1 MSCNV
6 IKEYVD
12 DTKKIYLDY
21 TKRVMGKYFDKELFN
36 TYLDIYIKTRY
47 YNETKEVRTT
57 LEANINYYLN
67 QTYEKN
73 PSKTSKFILELFKMF
88 YYLDGIKKFK
98 EKEDL
103 KTYIRELNQIRIEKL
118 CLKDENFIR
127 EFTKLVHENEQKRN
141 SFLTTLATDD
151 FYLEKKKFPN
161 QNVYNITL
169 KHQVEIPDIFS
180 QKAINRV
187 YNSGLIQEDKLFI
200 EYYLVNKT
208 LLESIIDGNF
218 KNEYL
223 VEFEPNIMVKK
234 EKTRNLFNILDND
247 IAKDCI
253 SLKITYQDFINKKD
267 NIYDY
272 IKLGF
277 QFSVIL
283 DDYFKENPPIL
294 SSLDIFR
301 YIILPDKSYKTL
313 GLSSKRNVLAE

>member
-141 SFLTTLATDD
+141 SSIFI
-151 FYLEKKKFPN
+151 KM
-161 QNVYNITL
+161 ITFF
-169 KHQVEIPDIFS
+169 EI
-180 QKAINRV
+180 
-187 YNSGLIQEDKLFI
+187 FI
-200 EYYLVNKT
+200 H
-208 LLESIIDGNF
+208 F
-218 KNEYL
+218 
-223 VEFEPNIMVKK
+223 
-234 EKTRNLFNILDND
+234 
-247 IAKDCI
+247 
-253 SLKITYQDFINKKD
+253 
-267 NIYDY
+267 
-272 IKLGF
+272 
-277 QFSVIL
+277 
-283 DDYFKENPPIL
+283 
-294 SSLDIFR
+294 
-301 YIILPDKSYKTL
+301 
-313 GLSSKRNVLAE
+313 